1 MARLLPKRGRLS
13 ETHIHDSEEGAKPRT
28 FMVNCVVPM
37 TESHIVISN
46 IHMNAALLFGERR
59 NSAAGKTRNIPIIM
73 LADLSQ
79 CSRGTLFIK
88 AGKSE
93 TNTTKPS
100 TDVDLKIGNEKAAYV
115 LLRRVNQPNRV
126 SMSIEK

>member
-1 MARLLPKRGRLS
+1 MKVA
-13 ETHIHDSEEGAKPRT
+13 
-28 FMVNCVVPM
+28 FF
-37 TESHIVISN
+37 
-46 IHMNAALLFGERR
+46 FGEWR
-59 NSAAGKTRNIPIIM
+59 NSAAGKIRNIPTIV

-79 CSRGTLFIK
+79 CSKGTLFIK

-100 TDVDLKIGNEKAAYV
+100 TNVDLKIGNEKAVYV